1 MPYKDAYG
9 RAVDVRSWFAAAEQT
24 SAPPEWPK
32 MIDALCHQG
41 DIYTGSYAAVPHIV
55 EYIAAAGGDWQPYA
69 LIASIEEARQ
79 LGKGPAIPSELEDSY
94 HGAIASAFKHA
105 LEAFPQASNPL
116 LIRSFIALL
125 SLGKGQVSIATFA
138 LLGEDEQT
146 NLLAG

>member
-1 MPYKDAYG
+1 MPYEDAYG

-24 SAPPEWPK
+24 SAPPEWTK

-41 DIYTGSYAAVPHIV
+41 DIFTGSYAAVPHIV
-55 EYIAAAGGDWQPYA
+55 EYIADAGGDWQPYA

-146 NLLAG
+146 DLLAG